1 MLVPLSEGSARAEQ
15 WEPSSVTSAV
25 RRWREQPYPPLLCHE
40 PGMSGGP
47 KGSEKCGPQAAV
59 VFIIGLA
66 AGTGCTIASKA
77 LFQLEARGMT
87 GEVETFDPP
96 LFQTWVMFLGMMFAL
111 PAHFVSEWHKGYKL
125 QANPAALAELRAEQ
139 AKVRNGLRT
148 SRQRLA
154 PRYPASCLQPANPLS
169 TQPCPPDP
177 NPPRPF
183 PRHPPPRPTPH
194 VPVQHPN
201 LASSQVTSKTY
212 MLLAIPSFFDLLAT
226 VTLQSEPSP
235 PKHGPHLSPSPDTH
249 HHPHP
254 HPHLHPPPSP
264 RPAT

>member
-1 MLVPLSEGSARAEQ
+1 MADGHR
-15 WEPSSVTSAV
+15 
-25 RRWREQPYPPLLCHE
+25 
-40 PGMSGGP
+40 
-47 KGSEKCGPQAAV
+47 GSETCGPQAAV
-59 VFIIGLA
+59 VFTIGLA

-111 PAHFVSEWHKGYKL
+111 PAHFISEYYKVYKL

-139 AKVRNGLRT
+139 AKVCALTTPPRDPYIPHRASSPQT
-148 SRQRLA
+148 SL
-154 PRYPASCLQPANPLS
+154 PTPTHPYP
-169 TQPCPPDP
+169 P
-177 NPPRPF
+177 NPPHYIEPF
-183 PRHPPPRPTPH
+183 SRHPPPRPMPQ
-194 VPVQHPN
+194 VPAQQPN

-226 VTLQSEPSP
+226 VTLQSELSP
-235 PKHGPHLSPSPDTH
+235 PKHGPQ
-249 HHPHP
+249 
-254 HPHLHPPPSP
+254 PSP